1 MQETTQQEDNITT
14 VFNKRL
20 KLYFCYSIRYIYE
33 RIFGFKHAFL
43 HLKPYKFN
51 FLSVNQIVKGN

>member
-20 KLYFCYSIRYIYE
+20 KLYFVILLDISMREFLVFNMHFYILNLTNL
-33 RIFGFKHAFL
+33 IF
-43 HLKPYKFN
+43 
-51 FLSVNQIVKGN
+51 